1 MRLPT
6 DLERDL
12 ERRLVG
18 RGGGEGCDASEGG
31 VRDGDR
37 EDGLGCSLREDDVLD
52 ARARL
57 KAGKKQWPLCQ
68 RVCMPS
74 TRTDL
79 RYIPPQLISQGLF
92 SLS

>member
-57 KAGKKQWPLCQ
+57 
-68 RVCMPS
+68 
-74 TRTDL
+74 
-79 RYIPPQLISQGLF
+79 
-92 SLS
+92 